1 MSDPGYIDEFGFY
14 APLPLDRAARREPG
28 ADFPTGPEIGSALPA
43 VCLPPVALGA
53 PAAVL
58 RVAPGVHLDERVDA
72 AREAFKEIVADGYG
86 AIVGTE
92 RMVRKRTESG
102 QDGSSCEAYGDS

>member
-43 VCLPPVALGA
+43 VCLPNQQGQL
-53 PAAVL
+53 
-58 RVAPGVHLDERVDA
+58 VDI
-72 AREAFKEIVADGYG
+72 RQQCGNRC
-86 AIVGTE
+86 AIVVFH
-92 RMVRKRTESG
+92 RS
-102 QDGSSCEAYGDS
+102 AYW

>member
-43 VCLPPVALGA
+43 VCLPNQQGQF
-53 PAAVL
+53 
-58 RVAPGVHLDERVDA
+58 VDI
-72 AREAFKEIVADGYG
+72 RQQCGNRC
-86 AIVGTE
+86 AIVVFH
-92 RMVRKRTESG
+92 RS
-102 QDGSSCEAYGDS
+102 AYW